1 MENCLNHI
9 ELKKIQKNKNWNDF
23 EWFID
28 GKKLFE
34 YLNEKQVIE
43 LPEIVDHHF
52 DGLCPA
58 WTKGLDYLGDVRF
71 VWSLQKLNQAIM
83 PIYLCPDDLDFSCIV
98 IVIEV
103 EKNKDFVS
111 WNRAGYV
118 IHPDYNLRDEINSG
132 IANLESYSEKDWE
145 KYGDNIALAEV
156 NSPEWSEWISQN
168 WNEELFRRRINYTYP
183 CYQKEDSILW
193 FADLDFS
200 FDRCEYEK
208 MVDEYWNSETLIYL
222 EKYNKSKMR
231 FKDCVE
237 LIESITRNGY
247 EKLEEHL
254 SDFGEVLLHVYA
266 SDEIGKPLFELL
278 KNKGN
283 EELIKVYSKVIEL
296 MWKYGEDPVV
306 NVVDVTLLERLS
318 DDKEVWNDFGK
329 YISADFKEYINKD
342 LIRKNIA
349 MGGVL
354 PIE

>member
-1 MENCLNHI
+1 MENHLSHI
-9 ELKKIQKNKNWNDF
+9 ELNRIQKNKNWNEF

-28 GKKLFE
+28 GKKLCE
-34 YLNEKQVIE
+34 YLNEKQVVE
-43 LPEIVDHHF
+43 LPEIVNHKFND
-52 DGLCPA
+52 LCPA
-58 WTKGLDYLGDVRF
+58 WTKELDYLGDVRF
-71 VWSLQKLNQAIM
+71 VWSLQNLDKAIM

-98 IVIEV
+98 IVIEII
-103 EKNKDFVS
+103 KNKDFVC

-118 IHPDYNLRDEINSG
+118 TRSNYNLQDEISSG

-183 CYQKEDSILW
+183 SYQKEDSILW

-247 EKLEEHL
+247 ERLEEHL
-254 SDFGEVLLHVYA
+254 SDFGEVLLHIYA
-266 SDEIGKPLFELL
+266 SDEIGNPLFELL

-296 MWKYGEDPVV
+296 MWRYGEDPVV